1 MLVRDGGREE
11 EGDEEGATE
20 GVGGATQ
27 PTRGEAL
34 EHGSS
39 YQCEATHVS
48 TVSPTL
54 NLLRERERRGGYIIE
69 LVSYMIVYVY

>member
-1 MLVRDGGREE
+1 M

-20 GVGGATQ
+20 RVGRATQ
-27 PTRGEAL
+27 PTRREAL

-54 NLLRERERRGGYIIE
+54 DLVGVLRERETERRGEYDGIFK
-69 LVSYMIVYVY
+69 LS

>member
-1 MLVRDGGREE
+1 MER
-11 EGDEEGATE
+11 
-20 GVGGATQ
+20 VGGAIQ

-39 YQCEATHVS
+39 YQREATHIS

-54 NLLRERERRGGYIIE
+54 DLVGVLRERGEESINF
-69 LVSYMIVYVY
+69 VSSMCMSISQVNTPIDGIFQLW

>member
-1 MLVRDGGREE
+1 M

-20 GVGGATQ
+20 RVGGATK
-27 PTRGEAL
+27 PTRREAL

-39 YQCEATHVS
+39 YQRETTHIS

-54 NLLRERERRGGYIIE
+54 DLLRERRGGYI
-69 LVSYMIVYVY
+69 VSYMIVYIY